1 MSAKL
6 TNAIARARKIL
17 LNRTVQGQDIQV
29 DIVFVRAGQVIAP
42 ALPDGP
48 EQLRFRI
55 RECRRPE
62 RPPVV
67 TRGRIKVTPPSKEK
81 TI

>member
-17 LNRTVQGQDIQV
+17 MNRAVQGQDIEV

-55 RECRRPE
+55 RESRRPDS
-62 RPPVV
+62 PPVI
-67 TRGRIKVTPPSKEK
+67 TRGRNHSPPSKEK
-81 TI
+81 SI